1 MRRFIIFFIFVIQLV
16 YFQLANAQFFFDKV
30 EEVGDFDFEKPIG
43 FYTNPRYN
51 RIEGLFANFGVK
63 MRPKSVSGLQFYGDV
78 GLGFWN
84 DSGKRFR
91 YTAGVRKDFFDF
103 KRLTLGAEYFRKL
116 ASNDDWVV
124 SEVENSLAS
133 FFLRNDHKDYFGKQG
148 LRLYVH
154 HKFLEIH
161 TLRFEIARQTYDAL
175 DRNIDWSVFKGDF
188 SENPRRPD
196 SFIAEGDETNLRF
209 IAALDWRDNP
219 IFPLNGWYLEGI
231 YERTMGDF
239 DTDGFFFTVKRFQQT
254 FGNHRL
260 FIRGMLGA
268 RRGHIG
274 IKSSLAA
281 PDTLFEQYSI
291 DLGGIGSLRG
301 FEAKEFTG
309 NRMVMLN
316 ANYLFGGDIL
326 QKIPLQG
333 IPFFGAI
340 WAALSMGVFVD
351 TGWAWTTD
359 DLGSSLVSGFGD
371 LDLDDLKTNV
381 GVSLLVLEGVLRLD
395 IAKRTDRSNDDYRIT
410 FRLLK
415 TF

>member
-1 MRRFIIFFIFVIQLV
+1 MRKVVICIIFLIQLV
-16 YFQLANAQFFFDKV
+16 YFQSANAQFFFDKV

-43 FYTNPRYN
+43 FYTNPRFN
-51 RIEGLFANFGVK
+51 RVEGLFANVGVK
-63 MRPKSVSGLQFYGDV
+63 IRPESVSGLQFYGDV
-78 GLGFWN
+78 GPGFWN

-103 KRLTLGAEYFRKL
+103 KRLTLGAEYFRTL

-133 FFLRNDHKDYFGKQG
+133 VFLRNDHKDYFGKQG
-148 LRLYVH
+148 LRLYID
-154 HKFLEIH
+154 HKFLEVH
-161 TLRFEIARQTYDAL
+161 TLRFEVARQTYDAL
-175 DRNIDWSVFKGDF
+175 ERNIDWSIFKGDF
-188 SENPRRPD
+188 SENPKRLD
-196 SFIAEGDETNLRF
+196 SFVAEGDETNLRV

-219 IFPLNGWYLEGI
+219 IFPLTGWYLEGI

-239 DTDGFFFTVKRFQQT
+239 DTDGFFLTFKRFQQT
-254 FGNHRL
+254 FSNHRL
-260 FIRGMLGA
+260 FIRGMVGA
-268 RRGHIG
+268 RRGDIG
-274 IKSSLAA
+274 IKSGRVAIQ
-281 PDTLFEQYSI
+281 DILFEQYSI

-301 FEAKEFTG
+301 FDGKEFTG

-326 QKIPLQG
+326 QKVPLQG

-340 WAALSMGVFVD
+340 WTALSLGVFVD

-359 DLGSSLVSGFGD
+359 DLDAGLFSGFGD
-371 LDLDDLKTNV
+371 LDLQTNV
-381 GVSLLVLEGVLRLD
+381 GVSLLALEGVLRLD
-395 IAKRTDRSNDDYRIT
+395 LAKRTDRSDDDYRFT